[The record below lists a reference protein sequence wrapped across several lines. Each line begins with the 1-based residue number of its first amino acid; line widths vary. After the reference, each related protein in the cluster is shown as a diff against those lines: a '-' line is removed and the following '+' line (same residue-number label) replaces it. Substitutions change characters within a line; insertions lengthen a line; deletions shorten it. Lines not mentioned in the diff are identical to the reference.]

1 MTGSG
6 QRCLAGLIGTGI
18 EESLS
23 PALHE
28 READQLGIRYLYQ
41 NLDIDMLGIPAA
53 EVGTVVGEARRLGF
67 TGLNITHPCK
77 QLVIPAL
84 DRLAP
89 EAAQI
94 GAVNTITF
102 SVDGATG
109 HNTDMFGFRENFVRG
124 LPGAVTGEVVLLGA
138 GGAGAAVAYA
148 LLSLGTARVTIH
160 DIAEQPARTLALAL
174 QLRFGAERARAV
186 MTNELDPAVRSAH
199 GVVNATPVGMTAHPG
214 MPVDPGLLGAHHWVA
229 DIVYR
234 PLETALLRAARSK
247 GCRVLDGGGM
257 AVFQALEAFR
267 LFTGRLPDASRM
279 LAHFKELVAA
289 EDLGTGTTA
298 NTNGRRGDMSHPVV
312 TAGPTLETEG
322 REA

>member
-6 QRCLAGLIGTGI
+6 QRCLVGLIGTGI

-41 NLDIDMLGIPAA
+41 NLDMDTLGIAAA

-77 QLVIPAL
+77 QLVVPAL
-84 DRLAP
+84 DRLSP
-89 EAAQI
+89 EAARI

-102 SVDGATG
+102 GAGGATG
-109 HNTDMFGFRENFVRG
+109 HNTDMFGFRENFIRG
-124 LPGAVTGEVVLLGA
+124 FPGAATGEVVLLGA

-148 LLSLGTARVTIH
+148 LLSLGAGCVTIY
-160 DIAEQPARTLALAL
+160 DLADEPARSLALTL
-174 QLRFGAERARAV
+174 QSRFGVERARIVTKNQLDCAV
-186 MTNELDPAVRSAH
+186 TIAH
-199 GVVNATPVGMTAHPG
+199 GVVNATPVGMTGHPG
-214 MPVDPGLLGAHHWVA
+214 MPIDPGLLAGRHWVA
-229 DIVYR
+229 DVVYR
-234 PLETALLRAARSK
+234 PLETELLRAARSR

-267 LFTGRLPDASRM
+267 LFTGRQPDADRM
-279 LAHFKELVAA
+279 LAHFNELIAA
-289 EDLGTGTTA
+289 ENLATRIAAATTGEQ
-298 NTNGRRGDMSHPVV
+298 V
-312 TAGPTLETEG
+312 T
-322 REA
+322 